1 MPSPAERE
9 ADGKGAREKTHES
22 ARKSRGDEGREA
34 ARIDAAACHT
44 GGRPLKFC
52 LSVFS
57 TLSALRRLAAF
68 PASGPGAR
76 RRRFALSALSAQR
89 PVETRQTTQNDLS
102 SMTTQPTDVPAIQ
115 LRGVSKSFRTPD
127 GQEVGVQPTDLDVA
141 AGEIHGII
149 GFSGA
154 GKSTLLR
161 LANLLERPDAGRVI
175 VHGDDLT
182 AMPPA
187 TLRAARQRIGMI
199 FQHFNLLHNRT
210 VADNVAFP
218 LRIAGASPERIRER
232 VDTCL
237 AFVGLAEKAG
247 AYPAQLSGGQK
258 QRVAIARA
266 LAPEPHVL
274 LADEPTSAL
283 DPRTTQS
290 LLEVLADVNRR
301 LGVTILLVSHEMGV
315 IRRLCHR
322 VSVMEGGHIV
332 ERLRID
338 QGRIPPGSQLAQW
351 LKDYGDGTGDAPEEE
366 VDPTASLL
374 REASHV

>member
-1 MPSPAERE
+1 MTSSLFNPPA
-9 ADGKGAREKTHES
+9 
-22 ARKSRGDEGREA
+22 
-34 ARIDAAACHT
+34 
-44 GGRPLKFC
+44 
-52 LSVFS
+52 
-57 TLSALRRLAAF
+57 
-68 PASGPGAR
+68 
-76 RRRFALSALSAQR
+76 
-89 PVETRQTTQNDLS
+89 
-102 SMTTQPTDVPAIQ
+102 AIS
-115 LRGVSKSFRTPD
+115 LRGVSKLFRTTD
-127 GQEVGVQPTDLDVA
+127 LREAGVHPTDLDVA
-141 AGEIHGII
+141 PGEIHGII

-161 LANLLERPDAGRVI
+161 LVNLLERPDSGQVI

-182 AMPPA
+182 AMSPA
-187 TLRAARQRIGMI
+187 ELRAARQRIGMI

-218 LRIAGASPERIRER
+218 LRIAGASPEHIARR
-232 VDTCL
+232 VETCL
-237 AFVGLAEKAG
+237 AFVDLADKAD

-322 VSVMEGGHIV
+322 VTVMEGGHVV
-332 ERLRID
+332 ERLSLEH
-338 QGRIPPGSQLAQW
+338 GKIPAGSLLAQW
-351 LKDYGDGTGDAPEEE
+351 LRDFGTGAGESPEEASE
-366 VDPTASLL
+366 PTRSLL
-374 REASHV
+374 REAANV

>member
-1 MPSPAERE
+1 M
-9 ADGKGAREKTHES
+9 T
-22 ARKSRGDEGREA
+22 
-34 ARIDAAACHT
+34 I
-44 GGRPLKFC
+44 
-52 LSVFS
+52 
-57 TLSALRRLAAF
+57 
-68 PASGPGAR
+68 
-76 RRRFALSALSAQR
+76 
-89 PVETRQTTQNDLS
+89 QTTDA
-102 SMTTQPTDVPAIQ
+102 PAIA

-127 GQEVGVQPTDLDVA
+127 GQSVGVAPTDLEVA
-141 AGEIHGII
+141 PGEIHGII

-161 LANLLERPDAGRVI
+161 LANLLERPDTGQVV
-175 VHGDDLT
+175 VHGEDLT
-182 AMPPA
+182 AMDPRA
-187 TLRAARQRIGMI
+187 LRAARQRIGMI

-218 LRIAGASPERIRER
+218 LRIAGADQARIDER
-232 VDTCL
+232 VKTCL
-237 AFVGLAEKAG
+237 EFVGLSEKAG
-247 AYPAQLSGGQK
+247 VYPAQLSGGQK

-315 IRRLCHR
+315 IRRLCHK

-332 ERLRID
+332 ERLAID
-338 QGRIPPGSQLAQW
+338 RGRIPPGSQLAQW
-351 LKDYGDGTGDAPEEE
+351 LHDFGDSAGDDLGDEEE
-366 VDPTASLL
+366 
-374 REASHV
+374 EAPHHLSEAANV

>member
-1 MPSPAERE
+1 M
-9 ADGKGAREKTHES
+9 
-22 ARKSRGDEGREA
+22 
-34 ARIDAAACHT
+34 
-44 GGRPLKFC
+44 
-52 LSVFS
+52 
-57 TLSALRRLAAF
+57 TLSSSHRPAAI
-68 PASGPGAR
+68 S
-76 RRRFALSALSAQR
+76 
-89 PVETRQTTQNDLS
+89 
-102 SMTTQPTDVPAIQ
+102 
-115 LRGVSKSFRTPD
+115 LRGVSKLFRSAD
-127 GQEVGVQPTDLDVA
+127 SGEAGVHPTDLDVA
-141 AGEIHGII
+141 PGEIHGII

-161 LANLLERPDAGRVI
+161 LINLLERPDAGQVV

-182 AMPPA
+182 AMQPA
-187 TLRAARQRIGMI
+187 QLRAARQRIGMI

-218 LRIAGASPERIRER
+218 LRIAGASAERIKQR

-237 AFVGLAEKAG
+237 AFVDLAEKAD
-247 AYPAQLSGGQK
+247 AYPSQLSGGQK

-301 LGVTILLVSHEMGV
+301 LGVTIVLVSHEMGV

-322 VSVMEGGHIV
+322 VTVMEGGHVV
-332 ERLRID
+332 ERLSLEN
-338 QGRIPPGSQLAQW
+338 GKIPAGSLLSQW
-351 LKDYGDGTGDAPEEE
+351 LHDFGSDTGESQAEQADQTEQ
-366 VDPTASLL
+366 TRSLL
-374 REASHV
+374 REAANV

>member
-1 MPSPAERE
+1 MTSSLSTSPA
-9 ADGKGAREKTHES
+9 
-22 ARKSRGDEGREA
+22 
-34 ARIDAAACHT
+34 
-44 GGRPLKFC
+44 
-52 LSVFS
+52 
-57 TLSALRRLAAF
+57 
-68 PASGPGAR
+68 
-76 RRRFALSALSAQR
+76 
-89 PVETRQTTQNDLS
+89 
-102 SMTTQPTDVPAIQ
+102 AIS
-115 LRGVSKSFRTPD
+115 LRGVSKLFKTTD
-127 GQEVGVQPTDLDVA
+127 LQEAGVHPTDLEVA
-141 AGEIHGII
+141 PGEIHGII

-161 LANLLERPDAGRVI
+161 LVNLLERPDAGQVI

-182 AMPPA
+182 AMGPA
-187 TLRAARQRIGMI
+187 ELRAARQRIGMI

-218 LRIAGASPERIRER
+218 LRIAGASAERIKQR

-237 AFVGLAEKAG
+237 AFVDLAEKAD
-247 AYPAQLSGGQK
+247 AYPSQLSGGQK

-301 LGVTILLVSHEMGV
+301 LGVTIVLVSHEMGV

-322 VSVMEGGHIV
+322 VTVMEGGHVV
-332 ERLRID
+332 ERLSLEH
-338 QGRIPPGSQLAQW
+338 GKIPAGSLLSQW
-351 LKDYGDGTGDAPEEE
+351 LRDFGSDTGESQVEPADQTEQ
-366 VDPTASLL
+366 TRSLL
-374 REASHV
+374 REAANV

>member
-1 MPSPAERE
+1 M
-9 ADGKGAREKTHES
+9 
-22 ARKSRGDEGREA
+22 
-34 ARIDAAACHT
+34 
-44 GGRPLKFC
+44 
-52 LSVFS
+52 
-57 TLSALRRLAAF
+57 
-68 PASGPGAR
+68 
-76 RRRFALSALSAQR
+76 
-89 PVETRQTTQNDLS
+89 TTQN
-102 SMTTQPTDVPAIQ
+102 TDSPALA

-127 GQEVGVQPTDLDVA
+127 GQQVGVHPTDLDVA
-141 AGEIHGII
+141 PGEIHGII

-161 LANLLERPDAGRVI
+161 LANLLERPDAGQVV
-175 VHGDDLT
+175 VHGQDLMT
-182 AMPPA
+182 LSPA
-187 TLRAARQRIGMI
+187 DLRTARQRIGMI

-218 LRIAGASPERIRER
+218 LRIAGADEARINER
-232 VDTCL
+232 VKTCL
-237 AFVGLAEKAG
+237 EFVGLSEKAG
-247 AYPAQLSGGQK
+247 VYPAQLSGGQK

-322 VSVMEGGHIV
+322 VSVMEGGSIV
-332 ERLRID
+332 ERLTIAN
-338 QGRIPPGSQLAQW
+338 GRIPPDSQLAQW
-351 LKDYGDGTGDAPEEE
+351 LREYGDAEGDAEEAAAE
-366 VDPTASLL
+366 PAPQHLL
-374 REASHV
+374 SEAAHG

>member
-1 MPSPAERE
+1 MTSSLSTSPA
-9 ADGKGAREKTHES
+9 
-22 ARKSRGDEGREA
+22 
-34 ARIDAAACHT
+34 
-44 GGRPLKFC
+44 
-52 LSVFS
+52 
-57 TLSALRRLAAF
+57 
-68 PASGPGAR
+68 
-76 RRRFALSALSAQR
+76 
-89 PVETRQTTQNDLS
+89 
-102 SMTTQPTDVPAIQ
+102 AIS
-115 LRGVSKSFRTPD
+115 LRGVSKLFKTTD
-127 GQEVGVQPTDLDVA
+127 LQEAGVHPTDLEVA
-141 AGEIHGII
+141 PGEIHGII

-161 LANLLERPDAGRVI
+161 LINLLERPDAGQVV

-182 AMPPA
+182 AMQPA
-187 TLRAARQRIGMI
+187 ELRAARQRIGMI

-218 LRIAGASPERIRER
+218 LRIAGASAERIKQR

-237 AFVGLAEKAG
+237 AFVDLAEKAD
-247 AYPAQLSGGQK
+247 AYPSQLSGGQK

-301 LGVTILLVSHEMGV
+301 LGVTIVLVSHEMGV

-322 VSVMEGGHIV
+322 VTVMEGGHVV
-332 ERLRID
+332 ERLSLEH
-338 QGRIPPGSQLAQW
+338 GKIPAGSLLSQW
-351 LKDYGDGTGDAPEEE
+351 LRDFGSDTGESQVEQA
-366 VDPTASLL
+366 DPTEQTRSLL
-374 REASHV
+374 REAANV

>member
-1 MPSPAERE
+1 M
-9 ADGKGAREKTHES
+9 
-22 ARKSRGDEGREA
+22 
-34 ARIDAAACHT
+34 
-44 GGRPLKFC
+44 
-52 LSVFS
+52 
-57 TLSALRRLAAF
+57 
-68 PASGPGAR
+68 
-76 RRRFALSALSAQR
+76 LSALSMIP
-89 PVETRQTTQNDLS
+89 PVQTAHNTQNS
-102 SMTTQPTDVPAIQ
+102 VFPRMTTQTSDAPAIA

-127 GQEVGVQPTDLDVA
+127 GQQVGVQPTNLDVA
-141 AGEIHGII
+141 PGEIHGII

-161 LANLLERPDAGRVI
+161 IANLLERPDAGQVV
-175 VHGDDLT
+175 VHGQDLMT
-182 AMPPA
+182 LSPA
-187 TLRAARQRIGMI
+187 DLRTARQRIGMI

-218 LRIAGASPERIRER
+218 LRIAGADEARIKER
-232 VDTCL
+232 VKTCL
-237 AFVGLAEKAG
+237 EFVGLSEKAG
-247 AYPAQLSGGQK
+247 VYPAQLSGGQK

-322 VSVMEGGHIV
+322 VSVMEAGAIV
-332 ERLRID
+332 ERLSID
-338 QGRIPPGSQLAQW
+338 NGRIPPESQLAQW
-351 LKDYGDGTGDAPEEE
+351 LRDFGDAEGDDESTVETEPA
-366 VDPTASLL
+366 PQHLL
-374 REASHV
+374 SEAAHG

>member
-1 MPSPAERE
+1 M
-9 ADGKGAREKTHES
+9 
-22 ARKSRGDEGREA
+22 
-34 ARIDAAACHT
+34 
-44 GGRPLKFC
+44 
-52 LSVFS
+52 
-57 TLSALRRLAAF
+57 
-68 PASGPGAR
+68 
-76 RRRFALSALSAQR
+76 
-89 PVETRQTTQNDLS
+89 TTQN
-102 SMTTQPTDVPAIQ
+102 TDSPALA

-127 GQEVGVQPTDLDVA
+127 GQQVGVHPTDLDVA
-141 AGEIHGII
+141 PGEIHGII

-161 LANLLERPDAGRVI
+161 LTNLLERPDAGQVV
-175 VHGDDLT
+175 VHGQDLMT
-182 AMPPA
+182 LSPA
-187 TLRAARQRIGMI
+187 DLRTARQRIGMI

-218 LRIAGASPERIRER
+218 LRIAGADEARINER
-232 VDTCL
+232 VKTCL
-237 AFVGLAEKAG
+237 EFVGLSEKAG
-247 AYPAQLSGGQK
+247 VYPAQLSGGQK

-322 VSVMEGGHIV
+322 VSDMEAGQIV
-332 ERLRID
+332 ERLTIAN
-338 QGRIPPGSQLAQW
+338 GRIPPDSQLAQW
-351 LKDYGDGTGDAPEEE
+351 LREYGDAEGDAEEAAAE
-366 VDPTASLL
+366 PAPQHLL
-374 REASHV
+374 SEAAHG